1 MNKEELKSKIIKA
14 NAAYRSGAAMMS
26 DIEYDSMLE
35 QFKSLVSED
44 EYLEFTSSLNEGA
57 IETGEK
63 VKHPFIMGS
72 LSKLK
77 YETPAEVK
85 EFIDKHCPCLI
96 ASAKVDGIS
105 CRLHYEDGKLVS
117 ASTRGNGVF
126 GEDITDKI
134 KFVKCV
140 PKVLGTG
147 KFGDEY
153 KSIDIRGEL
162 VIFKDDFAKMS
173 GFANAR
179 NACAGIMNRK
189 DWNADDVSKITFV
202 AYTILGDKFTKEA
215 QFAYLNS
222 WGGFC
227 VAWNKQFRTYEF
239 LYKSADEVAKTMF
252 EYASQ
257 EFEYETD
264 GLVLCNATYRNEA
277 KYRPDECKAFKINQ
291 LTATTKLLDIVFEGP
306 SKNGLH
312 VPVAILEPVE
322 LGGAMI
328 SRASLY
334 NIDFIEEK
342 DLKYGSTIEIVR
354 SGDVIP
360 KVLRVVKNDT
370 SCKDIVLPE
379 VCNCCGSKL
388 VRDGVNLCCKNKKC
402 EDQVV
407 NQLVLFIKNLGVKS
421 ASNATLKK
429 FGITSF
435 EALVNFAPDK
445 KYKSEMKL
453 AEELNDKMFSRS
465 KLDLL
470 CNMTCFGGLAET
482 TLRKIIDF
490 YTSKGSQIENFLFSC
505 DPKGYSLNNNMK
517 SLWIERYGLPEGV
530 GELTLDKFQ
539 DGLEEA
545 YNNVML
551 VVDNPKYTGHTA
563 LSNDSEV
570 AKKQSNGQSVCF
582 TGALNTMSRSEA
594 SKKAQDAG
602 FEVKSG
608 VSKGLTY
615 LVTNNIDSGS
625 SKAKKA
631 QQLGTKVI
639 NEEEFLKI
647 CNGTESDVM
656 SF

>member
-1 MNKEELKSKIIKA
+1 MITVDELKNKIASA
-14 NAAYRSGAAMMS
+14 NKAYRSGNPVMS
-26 DIEYDSMLE
+26 DQAWDDLLESLQKQISEEDFNTFRDSLHE
-35 QFKSLVSED
+35 VK
-44 EYLEFTSSLNEGA
+44 G
-57 IETGEK
+57 K

-72 LSKLK
+72 LDKLK
-77 YETPAEVK
+77 AEEPAEVK
-85 EFIDKHCPCLI
+85 KFIKEHCRTLNV
-96 ASAKVDGIS
+96 SAKVDGIS
-105 CRLHYEDGKLVS
+105 CRLHYENEKLVS
-117 ASTRGNGVF
+117 ASTRGDGTF
-126 GEDITDKI
+126 GEDLTDKI
-134 KFVKCV
+134 KFVKGI
-140 PKVLGTG
+140 PQTLPGSHIM
-147 KFGDEY
+147 GD
-153 KSIDIRGEL
+153 SIDIRGEL
-162 VIFKDDFAKMS
+162 VILKSDFEKMT
-173 GFANAR
+173 GFANGR
-179 NACAGIMNRK
+179 NAVAGIMGRK
-189 DWNADDVSKITFV
+189 DWNPEDIKNVSFI
-202 AYTILGDKFTKEA
+202 AYTILGNQVPKSA
-215 QFAYLNS
+215 QFKTLDKI
-222 WGGFC
+222 WGFKT
-227 VAWNKQFRTYEF
+227 AWNTEIDNPDDKIV
-239 LYKSADEVAKTMF
+239 DELF
-252 EYASQ
+252 ELASQ
-257 EFEYETD
+257 EFDYDTD
-264 GLVLCNATYRNEA
+264 GLVICDTEYVNED
-277 KYRPDECKAFKINQ
+277 KYRPDACKAFKINQ
-291 LTATTKLLDIVFEGP
+291 LTATTKLLDVVFEGP

-334 NIDFIEEK
+334 NIDFIDEK
-342 DLKYGSTIEIVR
+342 GLKYGSTIEIVR

-360 KVLRVVKNDT
+360 KVLKVVKNDA

-421 ASNATLKK
+421 ASNATLKN

-435 EALVNFAPDK
+435 EELVKFEPNK
-445 KYKSEMKL
+445 KYKSELKL

-490 YTSKGSQIENFLFSC
+490 YASKGSQIENFLFSC
-505 DPKGYSLNNNMK
+505 DPKGYALNTNMK

-551 VVDNPKYTGHTA
+551 VVDNPKYHWVAA
-563 LSNDSEV
+563 LQDNPES
-570 AKKQSNGQSVCF
+570 ARKQSNGQSVCF

-594 SKKAQDAG
+594 SKKAQEAG

-631 QQLGTKVI
+631 KELGTKVI
-639 NEEEFLKI
+639 TEEEFLKLLTDNMVEEDI
-647 CNGTESDVM
+647 ASL
-656 SF
+656 